1 MQNITAEP
9 FGLASP
15 SHKTNRLVNF
25 PGRPKATVPEQLVL
39 QSEQKFRQLTES
51 IKDAFVSMDLT
62 GRIQDFNSVYQDLL
76 GYPPEELRLLTC
88 PDITPERWHSLDAHI
103 VREQVLPHG
112 RSEVYVKEYRRKDG
126 TVFPVES
133 RTFL

>member
-1 MQNITAEP
+1 MQNITAEA

-15 SHKTNRLVNF
+15 SQKTNRLLG

-76 GYPPEELRLLTC
+76 GYPAEELRLLSC
-88 PDITPERWHSLDAHI
+88 PDLTPERWRSFDA
-103 VREQVLPHG
+103 
-112 RSEVYVKEYRRKDG
+112 
-126 TVFPVES
+126 
-133 RTFL
+133 